1 MVNMQSACGQH
12 VFIMLPPRAAII
24 WYQPIPGKLTATVT
38 EILCSLPGVLIQLQA
53 VATHAS
59 IHFAAPSSFPIFGWE
74 KNKKN
79 K

>member
-1 MVNMQSACGQH
+1 MVNMQSAWGQY

-24 WYQPIPGKLTATVT
+24 WHQPIPGKLTATAI

-59 IHFAAPSSFPIFGWE
+59 IHFVAPSSFPIFGL
-74 KNKKN
+74 KK